1 MAAPHFLRAK
11 MQWTIAHS
19 HYASRI
25 LQRQR
30 FSLLL
35 NHIILAYLMRARHE
49 SKVDPPYFDDAG
61 STGDVPESPEASGQ
75 CGNSV
80 RTQPGVSLTSWNF
93 SLDMTTTKHTK
104 IKRMSVNGENRVCS
118 YMCGKAV
125 RITLSFGLV
134 IKAQWLRSGYNHC

>member
-11 MQWTIAHS
+11 MQWSIAHS

-25 LQRQR
+25 LQQQI

-35 NHIILAYLMRARHE
+35 NHIVLAYLMRARHE

-61 STGDVPESPEASGQ
+61 STGDGSGAPAASNQ
-75 CGNSV
+75 YGNRV

-93 SLDMTTTKHTK
+93 SLGMTTAKHTK
-104 IKRMSVNGENRVCS
+104 IKRMSVNGENRVSS

-125 RITLSFGLV
+125 RITLSFERV
-134 IKAQWLRSGYNHC
+134 VKAQ

>member
-1 MAAPHFLRAK
+1 

-35 NHIILAYLMRARHE
+35 NHIILAYLMRAQHE

-80 RTQPGVSLTSWNF
+80 RTQPGVSLPGWNF
-93 SLDMTTTKHTK
+93 SLHMTTAKHTK
-104 IKRMSVNGENRVCS
+104 NKRMSVNVDNRVIGHLCDKETQIS
-118 YMCGKAV
+118 LNFASV
-125 RITLSFGLV
+125 D
-134 IKAQWLRSGYNHC
+134 KAQ